1 MKGDEGLSH
10 NSMELKEN
18 KMEKNKMKKL
28 MFLTMIIGLMM
39 VFSGSASAQFKARI
53 NNVDGNGKFKPVVG
67 NIVVVAIKKE
77 TNPTPGFGLKPGD
90 TSCALGIHQTKGQSA
105 NAFFFKDCKKSPL
118 GGARGKILRVENP
131 KNQDIIIG
139 DDLEVVPGKI
149 TVSRGG
155 KQTMILHTGQ

>member
-1 MKGDEGLSH
+1 
-10 NSMELKEN
+10 
-18 KMEKNKMKKL
+18 MKKL
-28 MFLTMIIGLMM
+28 MFLMTIFGLMM
-39 VFSGSASAQFKARI
+39 VFSGSASAQNAKARI

-67 NIVVVAIKKE
+67 NILIIAIKKE
-77 TNPTPGFGLKPGD
+77 TNPSPGFGLKPGD

-118 GGARGKILRVENP
+118 GGVRGKILRVENP

-139 DDLEVVPGKI
+139 DDLDLVPGKI

-155 KQTMILHTGQ
+155 KQTMILHVGP